1 MHPWS
6 ARPAGMTTVIII
18 DMSTSPASLLD
29 QLKSWPLALL
39 PHQLLS
45 RLVRRATRWQI
56 GWWKTPLI
64 KLFIRHFK
72 VDMAIAEVPAAED
85 YTDFNHF
92 FTRALKAT
100 ARPYPDDPQLIV
112 SPVDGRV
119 SQAGVI
125 TAGRLLQ
132 AKGRDYSLA
141 SLLGG
146 NTEQLALFRNGKF
159 ATLYLSP
166 RDYHRIHMPCPGRLL
181 ETTYIPGRLFSVAP
195 HTTRAIPG
203 LFTRNER
210 LVCLF
215 ETPAGPMAMI
225 LVGAIFVSCM
235 ETVWSGVVNPELGMS
250 LQTKT
255 FEQAGN
261 QLVELQ
267 RGEEMGRFN
276 MGSTVILLYGPDTV
290 SWVDSL
296 QAGQPLQL
304 GQIIAHPVF
313 IK

>member
-1 MHPWS
+1 M
-6 ARPAGMTTVIII
+6 
-18 DMSTSPASLLD
+18 
-29 QLKSWPLALL
+29 
-39 PHQLLS
+39 
-45 RLVRRATRWQI
+45 ATRWQF

-72 VDMAIAEVPAAED
+72 VDMADAEAPAAED

-112 SPVDGRV
+112 SPVDGWV

-159 ATLYLSP
+159 TTLYLSP

-215 ETPAGPMAMI
+215 ETPVGPMAMI
-225 LVGAIFVSCM
+225 LVGAIFVSCT
-235 ETVWSGVVNPELGMS
+235 ETVWSGVVNPEMGMS

-255 FEQAGN
+255 FKQAGN

-296 QAGQPLQL
+296 QAGQSLQL
-304 GQIIAHPVF
+304 GQMIAHPVF